1 MTNPEDL
8 QPIPR
13 PIIPIPESDE
23 DLLAEC
29 RVETFRSSGKGGQKV
44 NKTESAV
51 RIVHIPSGIVA
62 QSQRERSQHQNR
74 AIALE
79 TLRGKLE
86 RANHR
91 PATRH
96 KTRVP
101 RSVKENILKT
111 KAATSRK
118 KALRARPSAEEE

>member
-1 MTNPEDL
+1 MTTPEV
-8 QPIPR
+8 PKPESH

-23 DLLAEC
+23 DLLAQC
-29 RVETFRSSGKGGQKV
+29 RVETFRSSGRGGQKV

-51 RIVHIPSGIVA
+51 RITHLPSGIVA

-74 AIALE
+74 AIALVA
-79 TLRGKLE
+79 LRGKLE

-101 RSVKENILKT
+101 RSAKENILKT

-118 KALRARPSAEEE
+118 KALRARPSADEE